1 MSAQVIDFNSIQ
13 PKGFYALSARNQREI
28 IVYMA
33 TMIMTTP
40 EKYSFEMIRSFLDE
54 EDQTTIDRKIN
65 NLLIKQKET

>member
-1 MSAQVIDFNSIQ
+1 
-13 PKGFYALSARNQREI
+13 
-28 IVYMA
+28 MA